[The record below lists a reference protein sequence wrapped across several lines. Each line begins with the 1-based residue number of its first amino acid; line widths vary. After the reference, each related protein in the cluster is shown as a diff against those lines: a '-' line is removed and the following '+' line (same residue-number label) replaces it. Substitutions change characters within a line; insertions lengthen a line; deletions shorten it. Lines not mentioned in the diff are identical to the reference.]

1 MSDNTYFEKQ
11 RDLLIQEIGLSMES
25 VIFHLDTL
33 NRSLA
38 GSIAV
43 GKEFE
48 DVARLWSHFYDG
60 ATQPKEGT
68 TEKEQR
74 DDATTN
80 SAGSDKEE
88 MDSDVHES
96 SSDTSATRNV
106 NHEV

>member
-1 MSDNTYFEKQ
+1 MSDNSYFEKQ

-60 ATQPKEGT
+60 ATQLKGRT
-68 TEKEQR
+68 AEKEQG
-74 DDATTN
+74 DEAITN
-80 SAGSDKEE
+80 AAGSDEAE
-88 MDSDVHES
+88 VDSDVHES
-96 SSDTSATRNV
+96 PSDTSKSGNM

>member
-1 MSDNTYFEKQ
+1 MSENTYFEKQ

-60 ATQPKEGT
+60 ATQLKERT

-74 DDATTN
+74 DDATAN
-80 SAGSDKEE
+80 SASSDEAE
-88 MDSDVHES
+88 VDSDVHE
-96 SSDTSATRNV
+96 
-106 NHEV
+106 

>member
-1 MSDNTYFEKQ
+1 MSDNSYFEKQ

-48 DVARLWSHFYDG
+48 DVASLWSHFLRWSHLL
-60 ATQPKEGT
+60 ARTA
-68 TEKEQR
+68 EKEQG
-74 DDATTN
+74 DEAITN
-80 SAGSDKEE
+80 AAGNDEAE
-88 MDSDVHES
+88 VDSDVHES
-96 SSDTSATRNV
+96 PSDTSKSGNM